1 MADSFERRDFLKT
14 SALGAI
20 SAGLVG
26 GAVFSSTGTGEEE
39 VAHINSASNLEYTFT
54 PKPLKESS
62 LTMDGISRKTM
73 EEHYK
78 LYMGY
83 VNKSNE
89 ILGLLKQTDPTKG
102 NQVYSDIRVLKH
114 ELTFAIGG
122 VKNHEIYF
130 ANLGGSGGRPTGELL
145 ATLERNFGSYEAFTA
160 DLKGTGIAARGW
172 VWLAYDYDTGTLFNY
187 LGDAQ
192 NTFPVWNAVPIL
204 ALDTYEHAYF
214 IDYAVNR
221 GAYIDAFMKNLD
233 WESVE
238 ERFNAI
244 RR

>member
-1 MADSFERRDFLKT
+1 MSDLFKRRDFIKT

-20 SAGLVG
+20 SAGLAG
-26 GAVFSSTGTGEEE
+26 STVFASDRSETEQSPRLS
-39 VAHINSASNLEYTFT
+39 SASNLEYTFT
-54 PKPLKESS
+54 AKPLKESS
-62 LTMDGISRKTM
+62 LSMEGISKKTM

-89 ILGLLKQTDPTKG
+89 ILGLLKQTDPAKG
-102 NQVYSDIRVLKH
+102 NQIYSEIRVLKH
-114 ELTFAIGG
+114 ELTFAVGG

-130 ANLGGSGGRPTGELL
+130 DNLGGDGGRPGGELL
-145 ATLERNFGSYEAFTA
+145 AAIEKNFGNYEAFAA

-233 WESVE
+233 WPSIE
-238 ERFNAI
+238 ERFNAL
-244 RR
+244 RK